1 MSYRFSGLWI
11 SGWLM
16 GFGFGW
22 ILFLGLLLWIAKRL
36 ACLIDWYYCLTLF
49 AGVCVCE
56 GRVARVFCCGGFVCC
71 GLGILCVGLVL
82 FGLLVVCL
90 DYSG

>member
-56 GRVARVFCCGGFVCC
+56 GGLLGYFVVV
-71 GLGILCVGLVL
+71 GLFVVGLVY
-82 FGLLVVCL
+82 FV
-90 DYSG
+90 